1 MISIENLRYRNLAI
15 DALTIRPG
23 ITTII
28 GPNGSG
34 KTTFLKICAGIILP
48 DSGTIL
54 IDEAPPR
61 QTNVGW
67 VNEYPDRNLL
77 FVNVSDEIASPLR
90 FRHDSCDSV
99 DSAMKS
105 SAETMGI
112 THLLTRAVRE
122 LSGGEK
128 ILVSL
133 AAALVHHPPG
143 TWYSMNMIHTLTHA
157 LRKRMSRLSGHQV
170 QNTSSVARNRWKRQ
184 LIVIDFSFL
193 ITDGSGMMAHLITSF
208 LFSKVRLFIHCYG
221 GADNENHIT
230 PGTCNS
236 RSLVPVSIRNI

>member
-1 MISIENLRYRNLAI
+1 MIIIENLRYRNLTI

-28 GPNGSG
+28 GANGSG
-34 KTTFLKICAGIILP
+34 KTTFLKMCAGIILP

-54 IDEAPPR
+54 IDDVPPR
-61 QTNVGW
+61 QTDVGW

-90 FRHDSCDSV
+90 FRHDTCDSV
-99 DSAMKS
+99 DSALKS
-105 SAETMGI
+105 CAETMGI

-133 AAALVHHPPG
+133 ASALVHQPTVLVLDEYDSHLDARVKEKNEQIIRSSGAKYIIRCTQQMDTATHSDHVLFFDSGRVMHNGPPDVVFPLLKG
-143 TWYSMNMIHTLTHA
+143 TSYYPLLWGCS
-157 LRKRMSRLSGHQV
+157 
-170 QNTSSVARNRWKRQ
+170 
-184 LIVIDFSFL
+184 
-193 ITDGSGMMAHLITSF
+193 
-208 LFSKVRLFIHCYG
+208 
-221 GADNENHIT
+221 
-230 PGTCNS
+230 
-236 RSLVPVSIRNI
+236 